1 MSFVKAMIVIVIHVC
16 MCRWVGGRCFEI
28 FGAIERCMLG
38 LGGRYFEDPVE
49 ASSWR
54 GSDECSLSTSRDY
67 SMPGLQFSECED

>member
-16 MCRWVGGRCFEI
+16 MCRWVGGRCFER

-54 GSDECSLSTSRDY
+54 GSDELLPLHESRLLHAW
-67 SMPGLQFSECED
+67 SSVLKV